1 MKTRRSPKLSPKRS
15 PKRNPKLSPKRS
27 PKRSARKKSVCWK
40 GYHRVKATVAYS
52 KGSCVKNK
60 R

>member
-1 MKTRRSPKLSPKRS
+1 MKTRR
-15 PKRNPKLSPKRS
+15 SPKRS
-27 PKRSARKKSVCWK
+27 PKRSSRRSPKRSSRKKSVCWK